1 MIQIVCKSEINKIE
15 ENGNRNMMEIYKYNN
30 GNSANNSR
38 HFKLISFFINNR
50 LSYFEQFI
58 KAVMMI
64 SSIFDIAEIG
74 DH

>member
-1 MIQIVCKSEINKIE
+1 MI
-15 ENGNRNMMEIYKYNN
+15 EIYKYNN
-30 GNSANNSR
+30 GNSANNSK

-64 SSIFDIAEIG
+64 SSIFDIAKIG